1 MLRGHVDLI
10 TRRLVAGWA
19 ADDEKP
25 DAVVD
30 VCVFVDGVN
39 AAQISCDLERPDLR
53 DKGLY
58 GDGRH
63 GFRYQFASELPL
75 RSESRITLRFI
86 DTGRVLDNGDAL
98 LTSGQATPT
107 LLTGGQNVRPE
118 PSDAR
123 LRPLDWPPIAVDV
136 RASDELLSAMIK
148 RVESMF
154 RHLGELGP
162 EESGANADKYLA
174 ALITERDADFFEFGK
189 MPVRQLLATLARCG
203 ISNDGLDVCFE
214 LGCGVGRSTIWLA
227 EQFRQ
232 MIAADISAPH
242 LRATGENIRKFGREN
257 VTLVHTNK
265 LDSLRNLPLLDIFFS
280 MVVLQHN
287 PPPIMRH
294 VLGIL
299 LSKLKPGGIGYF
311 QVPTYRLGYSFNSE
325 QYLAAPLNPQI
336 PEMHVFPQPE
346 LHALFEEQ
354 DCRLIELREDPVPG
368 DHISARI
375 LIQKRPRV

>member
-1 MLRGHVDLI
+1 MLRGYADLV

-25 DAVVD
+25 DAIVD
-30 VCVFVDGVN
+30 VCVFIDGVN
-39 AAQISCDLERPDLR
+39 TDQISCNLERSDLR

-58 GDGRH
+58 GKGWH
-63 GFRYQFASELPL
+63 GFRCEFASELPL
-75 RSESRITLRFI
+75 QSETRITVRFAG
-86 DTGRVLDNGDAL
+86 TGALLEDGDAL
-98 LTSGQATPT
+98 LPSGQASPT
-107 LLTGGQNVRPE
+107 RLTGGQNMRQV
-118 PSDAR
+118 SGDAR

-136 RASDELLSAMIK
+136 RASDELLAAMIE

-154 RHLGELGP
+154 RHLGEIRP

-174 ALITERDADFFEFGK
+174 TLITERDADFFEFGK
-189 MPVRQLLATLARCG
+189 TPVRQLLATLDRCG
-203 ISNDGLDVCFE
+203 ISKDGLDICFE

-232 MIAADISAPH
+232 VIAADISAPH
-242 LRATGENIRKFGREN
+242 LRTTGENVRKFGREN
-257 VTLVHTNK
+257 ATLVHTNK
-265 LDSLRNLPLLDIFFS
+265 LDSLRNLPPLDIFFS

-299 LSKLKPGGIGYF
+299 LSKLKPGGVGYF
-311 QVPTYRLGYSFNSE
+311 QVPTYRLGYGFNSE
-325 QYLAAPLNPQI
+325 RYLAAPLNLQI

-354 DCRLIELREDPVPG
+354 DCRLIELREDPIPG